1 MANHTITVTV
11 NGGKEYL
18 DVPSN
23 MTLLRML
30 REKLALTGTKNG
42 CEAGECGACTVLVD
56 GEPVNSCMMLAVEA
70 DGCEVTTVE
79 GLADQEK
86 TLGVSENPK
95 GLSTLQEAFV
105 EQNAVQCGFCT
116 PGMLI
121 SAHAL
126 LERNPH
132 PADDEVREALVGNL
146 CRCTGYLRIVQ
157 AAQTAAEETRFF
169 PKNLVSNTTDPVGKS
184 VPRIDIHEKV
194 TGAAVFADDM
204 QFGPGLYYGRL
215 VRSPHAHALIKRID
229 ASKALEL
236 PGVKAVVTGRD
247 VNARI
252 GLYLIDRPVFAIDR
266 VRVVGEAVA
275 GVVATSE
282 EIAEQATRLVEV
294 EYEELPAVFDPVE
307 AAQPDAPLLH
317 PDMGEYEVANFIFPQ
332 PGTNISEHFKLR
344 KGNPE
349 SAWPKCAAIVEG
361 TFRLPQIQHV
371 PIEPH
376 VAVALWE
383 HSTMKGSGAAT
394 SGSVTLWTCSQ
405 SPFAQRDLI
414 SQSLGI
420 PHGDLRVVSPYIGG
434 GFGGKAGVS
443 MEVYAVVL
451 ARAVKGHP
459 VKVRMT
465 REEEFITTTA
475 RQTLVANTKIG
486 CDAEGNLLAMETE
499 YYFGG
504 GAYNDYGVNIARA
517 AGYSCTGPYDIPNV
531 KGDSYCVYTNLPIGS
546 AMRGFGMPE
555 IHWGIEQI
563 MDQLAEKIGMG
574 PAEFRRRNCVRTGD
588 TILTGM
594 EMPAVD
600 LPACID
606 KVTEAIGWD
615 RRSAVPSAP
624 HKKRGQ
630 GIAIMWKAPAMPPNP
645 GSSAIVRF
653 NEDATVNVEIG
664 AQDLGQGAFTV
675 IAQMAAQALGVPYE
689 WVRVSVP
696 VDTRYSPYEW
706 QTVASRITWT
716 TGNAVKA
723 AAEDARRQI
732 LEIVAEHWGEDIQ
745 DLDIKNGKVISYK
758 SELEQPLENMVIY
771 GLPNENFEG
780 WKGGPIVGRGKFMPT
795 YVTNLD
801 SETGQGT
808 RAVVHYTVGA
818 QAVDLEVDTETGQI
832 DVLKIA
838 SAYDVGK
845 AINPD
850 LVLTQIEGGAVHGM
864 SSAFEA
870 LKFDEQG
877 QPLNPSLVDYRIA
890 TSVDAPREI
899 QGDIV
904 ETPLE
909 DGPWGARGV
918 GEHVMVQTA
927 PAIANAIHDALGIR
941 FNDLPLSAEKIF
953 LALEEMEL

>member
-1 MANHTITVTV
+1 
-11 NGGKEYL
+11 
-18 DVPSN
+18 
-23 MTLLRML
+23 MT
-30 REKLALTGTKNG
+30 
-42 CEAGECGACTVLVD
+42 
-56 GEPVNSCMMLAVEA
+56 
-70 DGCEVTTVE
+70 
-79 GLADQEK
+79 Q
-86 TLGVSENPK
+86 
-95 GLSTLQEAFV
+95 
-105 EQNAVQCGFCT
+105 
-116 PGMLI
+116 
-121 SAHAL
+121 H
-126 LERNPH
+126 
-132 PADDEVREALVGNL
+132 
-146 CRCTGYLRIVQ
+146 
-157 AAQTAAEETRFF
+157 
-169 PKNLVSNTTDPVGKS
+169 TTDPVGKS
-184 VPRIDIHEKV
+184 VPRIDVHEKV

-215 VRSPHAHALIKRID
+215 VRSPHAHALIKHID

-236 PGVKAVVTGRD
+236 PGVRAVITGED
-247 VNARI
+247 VNVLI
-252 GLYLIDRPVFAIDR
+252 GLYLIDRF
-266 VRVVGEAVA
+266 A

-282 EIAEQATRLVEV
+282 EIAEQAAQLVEV
-294 EYEELPAVFDPVE
+294 EYEVLEPVFDPVE

-317 PDMGEYEVANFIFPQ
+317 PRLGEYEVANFIFPR
-332 PGTNISEHFKLR
+332 PGTNVAEHFKLR
-344 KGNPE
+344 KGDTE
-349 SAWPKCAAIVEG
+349 SAWAECTAIVEG
-361 TFRLPQIQHV
+361 TFRLPRIQHV

-376 VAVALWE
+376 VAVAQWE
-383 HSTMKGSGAAT
+383 KAGN
-394 SGSVTLWTCSQ
+394 VTLWTCSQ

-420 PHGDLRVVSPYIGG
+420 PHGNLRVVSPYVGG

-443 MEVYAVVL
+443 MEVYAVL
-451 ARAVKGHP
+451 MAQAVKGHP
-459 VKVRMT
+459 VKLRMT
-465 REEEFITTTA
+465 REEEFFGTTT
-475 RQTLVANTKIG
+475 RQSLVANTKIG
-486 CDAEGNLLAMETE
+486 CDAEGNLLAMKTE

-517 AGYSCTGPYDIPNV
+517 AGYSCTGPYDIPHV
-531 KGDSYCVYTNLPIGS
+531 TGDSYCAYTNEPIGS

-563 MDQLAEKIGMG
+563 MDQLAAKIEMD
-574 PAEFRRRNCVRTGD
+574 PVEFRRRNCVKTGD

-594 EMPAVD
+594 EMPAID
-600 LPACID
+600 LVTCID
-606 KVTEAIGWD
+606 KAAEAIDWGK
-615 RRSAVPSAP
+615 AEKPSAP
-624 HKKRGQ
+624 HKKRGK
-630 GIAIMWKAPAMPPNP
+630 GVAIMWKAPAMPPNP

-675 IAQMAAQALGVPYE
+675 AAQMAAQVLGVPYE
-689 WVRVSVP
+689 WVRISVP
-696 VDTRYSPYEW
+696 VDTKYSPYEW
-706 QTVASRITWT
+706 QTVASRITWS

-732 LEIVAEHWGEDIQ
+732 LEIVAAHWGEEVE
-745 DLDIKNGKVISYK
+745 DLDIKDGKVISFK
-758 SELEQPLENMVIY
+758 SEQEQPLQKMVIY

-780 WKGGPIVGRGKFMPT
+780 WKGGPIVGQGHFMPT

-818 QAVDLEVDTETGQI
+818 QAVDVEVDTETGQI
-832 DVLKIA
+832 DVLKIT
-838 SAYDVGK
+838 SVYDVGK

-850 LVLTQIEGGAVHGM
+850 LVMGQIEGGAVHGM

-870 LKFDEQG
+870 LRFDEQG
-877 QPLNPSLVDYRIA
+877 RPTNSSFVDYRIA

-899 QGDIV
+899 VGDFV

-941 FNDLPLSAEKIF
+941 FSELPLSAEKVF
-953 LALEEMEL
+953 LALEEQ

>member
-1 MANHTITVTV
+1 
-11 NGGKEYL
+11 
-18 DVPSN
+18 
-23 MTLLRML
+23 MTQL
-30 REKLALTGTKNG
+30 
-42 CEAGECGACTVLVD
+42 
-56 GEPVNSCMMLAVEA
+56 
-70 DGCEVTTVE
+70 
-79 GLADQEK
+79 
-86 TLGVSENPK
+86 
-95 GLSTLQEAFV
+95 
-105 EQNAVQCGFCT
+105 
-116 PGMLI
+116 
-121 SAHAL
+121 
-126 LERNPH
+126 
-132 PADDEVREALVGNL
+132 
-146 CRCTGYLRIVQ
+146 
-157 AAQTAAEETRFF
+157 
-169 PKNLVSNTTDPVGKS
+169 TTDPVGKS
-184 VPRIDIHEKV
+184 VPRVDVYEKV
-194 TGAAVFADDM
+194 TGAAVFADDI
-204 QFGPGLYYGRL
+204 QFGPGMYHGRL
-215 VRSPHAHALIKRID
+215 VRSPHAHALIKRIVP
-229 ASKALEL
+229 SKALEL
-236 PGVKAVVTGRD
+236 PGVKAVVTGKD

-252 GLYLIDRPVFAIDR
+252 GLYLIDRPILAIDR
-266 VRVVGEAVA
+266 VRVVGEPVA
-275 GVVATSE
+275 GVVATSD
-282 EIAEQATRLVEV
+282 EIADEAARLVFNKV

-317 PDMGEYEVANFIFPQ
+317 PDLGEYEVANFIFPQ

-344 KGNPE
+344 KGDVE
-349 SAWPKCAAIVEG
+349 SAWPRCAAIVEG

-383 HSTMKGSGAAT
+383 T
-394 SGSVTLWTCSQ
+394 SGEVTLWTCSQ

-414 SQSLGI
+414 AQSLGI
-420 PHGDLRVVSPYIGG
+420 SHGDLRVVSPYVGG

-443 MEVYAVVL
+443 IEVYAVVL

-459 VKVRMT
+459 VKLRMT
-465 REEEFITTTA
+465 REEEFVGTTA
-475 RQTLVANTKIG
+475 RQSLVAHTRIG

-517 AGYSCTGPYDIPNV
+517 AGYSCTGPYDVPNV
-531 KGDSYCVYTNLPIGS
+531 KGDSYCVYTNRPIGS

-563 MDQLAEKIGMG
+563 VDQLAGRIGMD
-574 PAEFRRRNCVRTGD
+574 PVEFRRRNCVKTGD

-594 EMPAVD
+594 KMPAIN
-600 LPACID
+600 LGACID
-606 KVTEAIGWD
+606 KVTEAIKWD
-615 RRSAVPSAP
+615 EGRRGAARLRPSAP
-624 HKKRGQ
+624 HKKRGK

-664 AQDLGQGAFTV
+664 AQELGQGAFTV
-675 IAQMAAQALGVPYE
+675 AAQIAAQALGVPYE
-689 WVRVSVP
+689 WVRVSAP

-706 QTVASRITWT
+706 QTVASRITWS

-732 LEIVAEHWGEDIQ
+732 LDVVAQHWDEDPD
-745 DLDIKNGKVISYK
+745 DLDIKEGKVISYL
-758 SELEQPLENMVIY
+758 SEREQPLQNMVVY

-780 WKGGPIVGRGKFMPT
+780 WKGGPIVGQGKFMPT

-801 SETGQGT
+801 FETGQGT

-832 DVLKIA
+832 EILKIA

-850 LVLTQIEGGAVHGM
+850 LVLTQIEGGAVQGA

-870 LKFDEQG
+870 LQFDEKG
-877 QPLNPSLVDYRIA
+877 QPLNANLVDYRIM
-890 TSVDAPREI
+890 TSADAPKEI
-899 QGDIV
+899 HGAIV
-904 ETPLE
+904 ETPLQ

-927 PAIANAIHDALGIR
+927 PAIANAIHDAVGIR

-953 LALEEMEL
+953 LALQEQGQTSEI

>member
-1 MANHTITVTV
+1 
-11 NGGKEYL
+11 
-18 DVPSN
+18 
-23 MTLLRML
+23 MT
-30 REKLALTGTKNG
+30 AT
-42 CEAGECGACTVLVD
+42 
-56 GEPVNSCMMLAVEA
+56 
-70 DGCEVTTVE
+70 
-79 GLADQEK
+79 
-86 TLGVSENPK
+86 
-95 GLSTLQEAFV
+95 
-105 EQNAVQCGFCT
+105 
-116 PGMLI
+116 
-121 SAHAL
+121 
-126 LERNPH
+126 
-132 PADDEVREALVGNL
+132 
-146 CRCTGYLRIVQ
+146 
-157 AAQTAAEETRFF
+157 ETMH
-169 PKNLVSNTTDPVGKS
+169 TTDPVGKS
-184 VPRIDIHEKV
+184 VPRVDVYEKV

-215 VRSPHAHALIKRID
+215 VRSPYAHALIKRVD

-236 PGVKAVVTGRD
+236 PGVKAVVTGQD
-247 VNARI
+247 VNTRI
-252 GLYLIDRPVFAIDR
+252 GLYLIDRPIFPRDR
-266 VRVVGEAVA
+266 VRVVGEPVA
-275 GVVATSE
+275 GVVAVSE
-282 EIAEQATRLVEV
+282 EIAEQAAQLVEV

-317 PDMGEYEVANFIFPQ
+317 PDLGEYEVANFIFPK

-344 KGNPE
+344 KGNVE
-349 SAWPKCAAIVEG
+349 SAWPQCAAIIEG
-361 TFRLPQIQHV
+361 TFRAPRIQHV

-376 VAVALWE
+376 VAVAMWE
-383 HSTMKGSGAAT
+383 PSTMKGSGAAT
-394 SGSVTLWTCSQ
+394 SGQVTLWTCSQ

-414 SQSLGI
+414 SQGLGI
-420 PHGDLRVVSPYIGG
+420 PHGNLRVVSPYVGG

-451 ARAVKGHP
+451 AQAVKGRP
-459 VKVRMT
+459 VKLRMT
-465 REEEFITTTA
+465 REEEFFGTTT
-475 RQTLVANTKIG
+475 RQSIVANTKIG

-531 KGDSYCVYTNLPIGS
+531 KGDSYCVYTNEPIGS

-563 MDQLAEKIGMG
+563 MDQLADKIGMD

-594 EMPAVD
+594 EMPAID
-600 LPACID
+600 LVTCID
-606 KVTEAIGWD
+606 KATRAIEWGKEAP
-615 RRSAVPSAP
+615 SSAP
-624 HKKRGQ
+624 HKKRGK

-675 IAQMAAQALGVPYE
+675 VAQMAAQVLGVPYE

-696 VDTRYSPYEW
+696 VDTKYSPYEW
-706 QTVASRITWT
+706 QTVASRITWS

-732 LEIVAEHWGEDIQ
+732 LEIVADYWDEDVEN
-745 DLDIKNGKVISYK
+745 LDIKDGNVISFK
-758 SELEQPLENMVIY
+758 SEREQTLKNMVIY

-780 WKGGPIVGRGKFMPT
+780 WKGGPIVGQGRFMPT

-801 SETGQGT
+801 FETGQGA

-818 QAVDLEVDTETGQI
+818 QAVDLEVDIETGQI

-850 LVLTQIEGGAVHGM
+850 LVMTQIEGGAVHGM

-870 LKFDEQG
+870 LRFDEQG
-877 QPLNPSLVDYRIA
+877 RPINSSFVDYRIA
-890 TSVDAPREI
+890 TSIDVPREI
-899 QGDIV
+899 HGDFV

-927 PAIANAIHDALGIR
+927 PAMANAIHDALGIR
-941 FNDLPLSAEKIF
+941 FNDLPLSAEKVF
-953 LALEEMEL
+953 LALQEREREIDSGADAPSQ

>member
-1 MANHTITVTV
+1 MTNR
-11 NGGKEYL
+11 GL
-18 DVPSN
+18 PS
-23 MTLLRML
+23 
-30 REKLALTGTKNG
+30 ALT
-42 CEAGECGACTVLVD
+42 L
-56 GEPVNSCMMLAVEA
+56 
-70 DGCEVTTVE
+70 
-79 GLADQEK
+79 
-86 TLGVSENPK
+86 
-95 GLSTLQEAFV
+95 
-105 EQNAVQCGFCT
+105 
-116 PGMLI
+116 
-121 SAHAL
+121 
-126 LERNPH
+126 
-132 PADDEVREALVGNL
+132 
-146 CRCTGYLRIVQ
+146 
-157 AAQTAAEETRFF
+157 
-169 PKNLVSNTTDPVGKS
+169 DPVGKG
-184 VPRIDIHEKV
+184 VPRIDAYEKV

-215 VRSPHAHALIKRID
+215 VRSPYAHALIKHID
-229 ASKALEL
+229 ASKALEI
-236 PGVKAVVTGRD
+236 PGVKAVVTGKD
-247 VNARI
+247 VNTRI
-252 GLYLIDRPVFAIDR
+252 GLYLIDRPIFPTDR
-266 VRVVGEAVA
+266 VRVVGEPVA

-282 EIAEQATRLVEV
+282 EVAEQAARLVEV
-294 EYEELPAVFDPVE
+294 EYEELPAIFDPVE
-307 AAQPDAPLLH
+307 AAQPGAPLLH
-317 PDMGEYEVANFIFPQ
+317 PDLGEYEVASFIFPQ
-332 PGTNISEHFKLR
+332 PGSNISEHFKLR
-344 KGNPE
+344 KGDVE
-349 SAWPKCAAIVEG
+349 SAWPQCAAIMEG
-361 TFRLPQIQHV
+361 TFRLPRIQHV

-383 HSTMKGSGAAT
+383 SAGN
-394 SGSVTLWTCSQ
+394 VTLWTCSQ

-414 SQSLGI
+414 AQSLDI
-420 PHGDLRVVSPYIGG
+420 PHGNLRVVSPYVGG
-434 GFGGKAGVS
+434 GFGGKAGIS

-451 ARAVKGHP
+451 AQAVKGHP
-459 VKVRMT
+459 VKLRMT
-465 REEEFITTTA
+465 REEEFFCTTT
-475 RQTLVANTKIG
+475 RQSLVANTKIG

-531 KGDSYCVYTNLPIGS
+531 KGDSYCVYTNEPIGS

-563 MDQLAEKIGMG
+563 MDQLAERIEMD

-594 EMPAVD
+594 EMPAID
-600 LPACID
+600 LVACID
-606 KVTEAIGWD
+606 KVTQAIGWNES
-615 RRSAVPSAP
+615 RGEARPRPSAA

-653 NEDATVNVEIG
+653 NEDATLNVEVG

-675 IAQMAAQALGVPYE
+675 VAQMAAQVLGVPYE

-696 VDTRYSPYEW
+696 VDTKYSPYEW
-706 QTVASRITWT
+706 QTVASRITWS

-723 AAEDARRQI
+723 AAGDARRQI
-732 LEIVAEHWGEDIQ
+732 LEIVAEHWDEEPD
-745 DLDIKNGKVISYK
+745 DLDIKEGKVFSYK
-758 SELEQPLENMVIY
+758 SEREQTLKDMVIY

-780 WKGGPIVGRGKFMPT
+780 WKGGPIVGQGHFMPT

-801 SETGQGT
+801 FETGQGT

-832 DVLKIA
+832 EVLKIA

-850 LVLTQIEGGAVHGM
+850 LVMAQIEGGAVHGM

-870 LKFDEQG
+870 MLFDAAG
-877 QPLNPSLVDYRIA
+877 QPLNPSFVDYRIA
-890 TSVDAPREI
+890 TSVDAPKEI
-899 QGDIV
+899 HGDFV

-927 PAIANAIHDALGIR
+927 PAMANAIHDALGIR
-941 FNDLPLSAEKIF
+941 FTDLPLSAEKIF
-953 LALEEMEL
+953 LALQEREVGRE